1 LDEEEIPATPICP
14 AIKRTETMRE
24 TTSVPKNKKK
34 INNEIILPLDK
45 IAAH

>member
-1 LDEEEIPATPICP
+1 
-14 AIKRTETMRE
+14 MRE

-45 IAAH
+45 IAAHWNEWEKSKEGENVLVQK